1 LRIHYKTPATNEVN
15 IVVDLNPELAKLR
28 TEISLIETRL
38 ETRLT
43 ERLADSGK
51 AIETYKW
58 SFDTFFK
65 ILIGIGA
72 LIAAAGAAG
81 LWQTITAMSNVSQ
94 MTQSVFAIQQQT
106 HDLETKAA
114 ATKRQLDT
122 FVDVQKTFLS
132 HIVPFLRQPRE
143 AGIDFIMTLLQ
154 FRPDPDDVQSMRE
167 TAQRGKEAADRERQ
181 ALDIVP
187 AQEGDK
193 ESDRGVIGSERSVIG
208 LELRFYDN
216 LISSLNEVFSG
227 GSSKASKEFQL
238 EALDKALT
246 QWTEFQTAVDKELFA
261 SSQGTIFVQRLDAY
275 GHYLIGTLCYRR
287 DFLEPSIDYLKRA
300 KDEFE
305 KAEQYN
311 GSYANAW
318 TGCGVI
324 YSLLAQPEFK
334 ELFIASSKDVP
345 SLTKLLTQFEFS
357 LAHSER
363 AISLAHDDKLILR
376 TYNNL
381 AVAYYNKAIVHLL
394 LGQRDAAEQ
403 ALKDADEQ
411 LKAIT
416 TRANRLPNIYATEA
430 EVRLAWIVF
439 DEATWKAS
447 NVREL
452 KLNEILALFKEAKR
466 WNWTYNTTWD
476 EFIDRF
482 WMLRRMDILSPN
494 WKEELKQTLDLR

>member
-1 LRIHYKTPATNEVN
+1 M
-15 IVVDLNPELAKLR
+15 VVDLNPELAKLR
-28 TEISLIETRL
+28 NEISVLETRL

-43 ERLADSGK
+43 ERLAESGK
-51 AIETYKW
+51 AVETYKW

-65 ILIGIGA
+65 ILVGIGA

-94 MTQSVFAIQQQT
+94 MTQSVFANQQQI
-106 HDLETKAA
+106 HELETKAA
-114 ATKRQLDT
+114 GTTKQLDT
-122 FVDVQKTFLS
+122 FLDVQKTFLS

-143 AGIDFIMTLLQ
+143 GGIDFIMALLQ

-187 AQEGDK
+187 VQEGDK
-193 ESDRGVIGSERSVIG
+193 GTDRGVLGSERSVIG
-208 LELRFYDN
+208 LELRFYDD
-216 LISSLNEVFSG
+216 LISTLNEVFSA
-227 GSSKASKEFQL
+227 GSSNASKESQL

-246 QWTEFQTAVDKELFA
+246 QWTQFQTDVDKEFSI
-261 SSQGTIFVQRLDAY
+261 SSQGTLFVQRLDAY
-275 GHYLIGTLCYRR
+275 GHYVLGTLCYRR
-287 DFLEPSIDYLKRA
+287 DFMEPSIDYLKRA

-318 TGCGVI
+318 TGCGAI
-324 YSLLAQPEFK
+324 YILLAQPEFK
-334 ELFIASSKDVP
+334 DLFTASSKDVQR
-345 SLTKLLTQFEFS
+345 LTSLLTQFDFS

-394 LGQRDAAEQ
+394 LGQRDAAKR
-403 ALKDADEQ
+403 ALQDADEQ
-411 LKAIT
+411 LKAVT
-416 TRANRLPNIYATEA
+416 SRASRLPNIYATLA
-430 EVRLAWIVF
+430 EVRIAWVVF

-447 NVREL
+447 KTGEATL
-452 KLNEILALFKEAKR
+452 HEILGLFKEAKR
-466 WNWTYNTTWD
+466 WHWTYDTSLD
-476 EFIDRF
+476 GFIDRL

-494 WKEELKQTLDLR
+494 WQEELKQTLDLH